1 MPARKL
7 SPAGHTVLKSQQC
20 PSFSWSTKAAYYA
33 AMVANAWPRQLN
45 EYLSGAV
52 AHGPSFSQPSHLRQ
66 LGGETSSSSAPIV
79 QLWLANCHWPER
91 RTGCRRIPAGV
102 RLCLASRPGFEGPT
116 SMRVV
121 MAIACKNT
129 IEHKKGGKR
138 CHDPFSM
145 RRPDNKKREP
155 LPAVRPE
162 INAAPLAQP
171 NAEFSINKAK
181 APMWQGGQN
190 GVCRKIP
197 CTSCTRPTASRPDLC
212 QAATINL
219 NSFKSR

>member
-1 MPARKL
+1 
-7 SPAGHTVLKSQQC
+7 
-20 PSFSWSTKAAYYA
+20 
-33 AMVANAWPRQLN
+33 MVANAWPRQLN

-171 NAEFSINKAK
+171 NAESQLTKRKPRCGKEGRMGFVVKSLALAALVLQPAGPTYAK
-181 APMWQGGQN
+181 PL
-190 GVCRKIP
+190 RSTLIP
-197 CTSCTRPTASRPDLC
+197 SSLADDEKRTHAESDG
-212 QAATINL
+212 
-219 NSFKSR
+219 